1 MWSLIYDV
9 YCSFLPLKYWVK
21 LMNNKLTTIS
31 LTALAMV
38 GLLSLTSS
46 KLSSTPQQGWNG
58 PLAYSWATSGT
69 FDTAM
74 NNVIVSAT
82 TDPIF
87 VTEIGFGESY
97 SSGRT
102 LTVVRVSGVQH
113 RIAVGLGTQETVN
126 NAAASLSPATIKF
139 TCSPVLVL
147 HPGDSVQALGTG
159 GQGYW
164 SGYARP

>member
-1 MWSLIYDV
+1 
-9 YCSFLPLKYWVK
+9 
-21 LMNNKLTTIS
+21 MNNKLATIS

-38 GLLSLTSS
+38 GFLSLTSS
-46 KLSSTPQQGWNG
+46 KLSSTPQQGWGG
-58 PLAYSWATSGT
+58 PLPFSWATSGT
-69 FDTAM
+69 FDTGL

-87 VTEIGFGESY
+87 VTEIGFGEPY
-97 SSGRT
+97 DSGRT
-102 LTVVRVSGVQH
+102 LTVVRVGGAQH
-113 RIAVGLGTQETVN
+113 RIASGLGTWEQE
-126 NAAASLSPATIKF
+126 SIKF

-147 HPGDSVQALGTG
+147 HPGDSVQALGATG